1 MRCTFESLKLKVV
14 IGIEPRAQLFRR
26 VLTLDF
32 SLTYPVTYPVTYHM
46 QTFNRTSTLLSSTFI
61 AATALAIAAC
71 ANAADYQFF
80 VDFDGGYRAEGL
92 FSTKPDA
99 PLSFTEANPNFPNT
113 PFNTQYLQSMSLAV
127 LQGGSAI
134 DAGSTVIK
142 GVSYEAFLH
151 LAFDAT
157 TTPTV
162 SAADIS
168 TQRGGVTSYY
178 FLSNGVNPKGV
189 TVPFGSTGYNLFRFT
204 ISTNSIEYLA
214 SGSAFTV
221 TAVPAPG
228 AAALL
233 VLGALAGRRRR
244 A

>member
-1 MRCTFESLKLKVV
+1 
-14 IGIEPRAQLFRR
+14 
-26 VLTLDF
+26 
-32 SLTYPVTYPVTYHM
+32 
-46 QTFNRTSTLLSSTFI
+46 
-61 AATALAIAAC
+61 
-71 ANAADYQFF
+71 
-80 VDFDGGYRAEGL
+80 
-92 FSTKPDA
+92 
-99 PLSFTEANPNFPNT
+99 
-113 PFNTQYLQSMSLAV
+113 MSLAV

>member
-1 MRCTFESLKLKVV
+1 MKLKVV

-26 VLTLDF
+26 VLTQDF
-32 SLTYPVTYPVTYHM
+32 SLTYPVTYPVTYPM
-46 QTFNRTSTLLSSTFI
+46 KSFNRTSTLLSSTFI

-233 VLGALAGRRRR
+233 MFGALAGRRRR